1 MNSIARVNS
10 WVWAL
15 IYGGMAVFGLG
26 LAVGSSDDTLSWGF
40 IGFGA
45 VLVLAGV
52 TLIWVRSRMQDANM
66 EDAK

>member
-1 MNSIARVNS
+1 MKSIARVNS
-10 WVWAL
+10 YIWAL

-26 LAVGSSDDTLSWGF
+26 LSVGSSDDTLSWGL

-52 TLIWVRSRMQDANM
+52 TLIWVRSRM
-66 EDAK
+66 EETK

>member
-1 MNSIARVNS
+1 MESIARVNS
-10 WVWAL
+10 YIWAL

-26 LAVGSSDDTLSWGF
+26 LSVGSSDDTLSWGF

-52 TLIWVRSRMQDANM
+52 TLIWVRSRM
-66 EDAK
+66 EETK